1 MTFSSWSRSQAGLD
15 CVSGMETAAERDE
28 IVLVLCNTPSP
39 HKGSECSGP
48 AGQERTAVSAH
59 SVSGGTVSRAPLGW
73 SWTELRIVMISWLE
87 TPVEETL
94 SCPGADAPST
104 LRVYSYS
111 ASNGGV
117 WHSPG
122 SSPVSVHMWGDT
134 ATPPLSCLSLTEGN
148 IQCRAVHNS
157 ESRDLSFSGFEFV
170 LHINSW
176 LFTFH
181 ISFIY
186 LLHEHFKFQ

>member
-28 IVLVLCNTPSP
+28 IGLVLCNTPSP

-117 WHSPG
+117 WQSPG
-122 SSPVSVHMWGDT
+122 SSPVSGPHVGGHCH
-134 ATPPLSCLSLTEGN
+134 ATTELPVTNRGKYPVQSCA
-148 IQCRAVHNS
+148 Q
-157 ESRDLSFSGFEFV
+157 
-170 LHINSW
+170 
-176 LFTFH
+176 
-181 ISFIY
+181 
-186 LLHEHFKFQ
+186 Q